1 MEFRVTSSLPVVD
14 EQTGKSPK
22 VVVVVG
28 NPRPGSRTA
37 ALAVELAQAVTP
49 IIRASP
55 PQVLDLAE
63 LIEEFGAPLGF
74 GSATRWADPLST
86 LHLADLLIIATPTYK
101 GSYTGILKVLLD
113 QLPANALAGK
123 RAVPVVTA
131 GIAPQAAA
139 AESLLRQLL
148 VELGADV
155 VDPGLPVVEA
165 QLPESAAVAEKYAAG
180 QTW

>member
-1 MEFRVTSSLPVVD
+1 VR
-14 EQTGKSPK
+14 
-22 VVVVVG
+22 
-28 NPRPGSRTA
+28 
-37 ALAVELAQAVTP
+37 ALRE
-49 IIRASP
+49 
-55 PQVLDLAE
+55 
-63 LIEEFGAPLGF
+63 
-74 GSATRWADPLST
+74 
-86 LHLADLLIIATPTYK
+86 ADLLVVATPTYK